1 MKKVVAIIL
10 SLAMLLSCAACFA
23 EAAEAAEVAE
33 VAEKEELGTVNV
45 NGVFKI
51 QGRIPEGYR
60 LSFLNQNP
68 MYIRCKLISESKEKP
83 GVELTIAY
91 AEDWADTE
99 RLNDVSEADLL
110 EIEESFREE
119 DEVNIEYRTTA
130 YGTKVMVVT
139 EALEE
144 TDFVAVYTIYK
155 GYELEFVMTPGSNP
169 LTEENT
175 QMLVDFISEMDFVE
189 A

>member
-23 EAAEAAEVAE
+23 EAAEAAE

-99 RLNDVSEADLL
+99 RLNDLSEADLL

-139 EALEE
+139 EALGD

-155 GYELEFVMTPGSNP
+155 GYELEFVMTPGNTP

>member
-33 VAEKEELGTVNV
+33 KEELGTVNV
-45 NGVFKI
+45 NGAFKI

-175 QMLVDFISEMDFVE
+175 QMLVNFISEMDFVE

>member
-60 LSFLNQNP
+60 LSFLNQNA

-139 EALEE
+139 ETLGD

-155 GYELEFVMTPGSNP
+155 GYELEFVMTPGNTP